1 MKLSC
6 IRRLQKYTSTK
17 FVTVPSNFVF
27 IYHACS
33 KLSET
38 FRYKSNFFDAFHS
51 FHAAS
56 RACKYYTLQSI
67 EKIHSQMQTQ
77 RKSISI
83 RRRSRRLSFYLLG
96 YMVQIPQ
103 LELKKKKGRNV
114 QHQDGGHILFLLQ
127 TQDAQTRKSSVTQRP
142 QRTLTKPHRKC
153 NKTATPIG
161 SDSSDIQ
168 SDCLL
173 VRWADKMALGP
184 R

>member
-33 KLSET
+33 KLSGT

-103 LELKKKKGRNV
+103 LELKKKRAKCSTSRRRPYFVSSSN
-114 QHQDGGHILFLLQ
+114 
-127 TQDAQTRKSSVTQRP
+127 TRRSNSEELDHT
-142 QRTLTKPHRKC
+142 TTST
-153 NKTATPIG
+153 NADETP
-161 SDSSDIQ
+161 SE
-168 SDCLL
+168 
-173 VRWADKMALGP
+173 M
-184 R
+184 